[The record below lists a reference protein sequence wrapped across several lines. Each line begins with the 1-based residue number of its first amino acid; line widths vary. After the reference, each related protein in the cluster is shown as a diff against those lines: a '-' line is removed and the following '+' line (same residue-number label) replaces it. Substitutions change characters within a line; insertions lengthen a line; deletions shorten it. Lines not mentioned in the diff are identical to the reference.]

1 MRVAFVTTHP
11 IQYHA
16 PWFRALAAEPR
27 LDFEV
32 LYCHNATSDEQAG
45 AGFGVRFDWD
55 VPLLDGYGHRFLRN
69 VAAAPSIGRFAGLD
83 TPEIGD
89 VIRRGRYDAIV
100 V

>member
-55 VPLLDGYGHRFLRN
+55 VPLLDGYEHRFLRN
-69 VAAAPSIGRFAGLD
+69 VAKPRHPSRALRAS
-83 TPEIGD
+83 TP
-89 VIRRGRYDAIV
+89 RRSAT
-100 V
+100 